1 MHIRVNIKPILGEC
15 KMYNLSTE
23 KLQELFNLKKKC
35 PSAKD
40 KTRTL
45 SNRTIDGMR
54 RVIRAALNQAKIDG
68 YILSDPIKGVKIG
81 TLSKPDVR
89 ALTREE
95 QFRLHKTAEKWQKE

>member
-1 MHIRVNIKPILGEC
+1 MC
-15 KMYNLSTE
+15 NLSTE

-40 KTRTL
+40 KTKPL

-95 QFRLHKTAEKWQKE
+95 QFRLHKTAEK

>member
-1 MHIRVNIKPILGEC
+1 MC
-15 KMYNLSTE
+15 NLSTE
-23 KLQELFNLKKKC
+23 KLQDFFNLKKKC
-35 PSAKD
+35 PSNND
-40 KTRTL
+40 KTKTL
-45 SNRTIDGMR
+45 SGRSIDAIR
-54 RVIRAALNQAKIDG
+54 RVIQATLNQAKIDV